1 MRLMLPPSK
10 KPVRRRRYPANRIKQ
25 TSSYDPGEIAKLF
38 GVHRNTVRHW
48 LKDGLKA
55 IDDRRPILVHGAAL
69 KAFIS
74 ERQEAKRQKCAPD
87 EFFCFRCRAP
97 RKLWGNVADFSWHT
111 DKIAKLS
118 GLCCVCETTM
128 HRSVRRADLS
138 KFAALI
144 DIQPMASELL
154 RDCPDASANS
164 DFNKERHCV
173 ETQPQK

>member
-1 MRLMLPPSK
+1 MLPSIK
-10 KPVRRRRYPANRIKQ
+10 KPIRRRRYPTNRIKQ

-48 LKDGLKA
+48 LKDGLNA
-55 IDDRRPILVHGAAL
+55 IDDRRPILVHGAVL

-74 ERQEAKRQKCAPD
+74 EKQQARRQKCAPG

-97 RKLWGNVADFSWHT
+97 RKPWGHVADASWHT

-128 HRSVRRADLS
+128 HRSVGRADLP

-144 DIQPMASELL
+144 DIQLMASERLKGL
-154 RDCPDASANS
+154 P
-164 DFNKERHCV
+164 ERQCK
-173 ETQPQK
+173 Q